1 MNPSD
6 NPQPV
11 SVFAGEERLAGIIAS
26 AMDAVITID
35 ADQRIVLFNPSAER
49 IFGVPSD
56 RALGQSLDRFMPDRF
71 RDAPYAATSPQDGDA
86 RALAGH
92 AEQVRRSLAGL
103 DEARP

>member
-6 NPQPV
+6 NLPPV

-71 RDAPYAATSPQDGDA
+71 RDAHPRHIARFGATGITSRPPA
-86 RALAGH
+86 SCTT
-92 AEQVRRSLAGL
+92 RSLFST
-103 DEARP
+103 